1 MKVIEIILRIFK
13 LIARIF
19 RPRRKPKRSHEEDT
33 PTDTVPDPPLPP
45 FDPEWDG
52 GGSSGNHGSHPNDTL
67 PPVATYRTARYPAL
81 AGYALMTS
89 GMAGYWYKIV
99 FGG

>member
-1 MKVIEIILRIFK
+1 MKVIEIILR
-13 LIARIF
+13 
-19 RPRRKPKRSHEEDT
+19 
-33 PTDTVPDPPLPP
+33 DPPLPS
-45 FDPEWDG
+45 FDPEGDG

-67 PPVATYRTARYPAL
+67 PPAATHHTTRLAL